1 MKGKILDFNIQNS
14 EGVISAEDGNRYSF
28 SSSQWKGNKSPAIN
42 QTVDF
47 SINQDIAESI
57 YLVSASS
64 TDAGDKSKI
73 VAGIL
78 ALFLGGF
85 GVHKFYLGCTTA
97 GIIMLVIF
105 LFGFI
110 AIGIPSLVIAI
121 IAFIEALIYFFKSDD
136 NFKETYV
143 DNKKCWF

>member
-42 QTVDF
+42 QMVDF
-47 SINQDIAESI
+47 SINEDIAESI
-57 YLVSASS
+57 YLVSTSN
-64 TDAGDKSKI
+64 TDAGAKSKI
-73 VAGIL
+73 VAGVL

-105 LFGFI
+105 IFGFI
-110 AIGIPSLVIAI
+110 AIGIPSLVIGI

-136 NFKETYV
+136 DFKEIYV